1 VASTSLQFS
10 GLVYASHW
18 PRPPTLAALML
29 TTALLATTVEASSAK
44 GLSCIELAR
53 ADLPLRPGPNT
64 DKHTAQ
70 HSTAQHSTT
79 QHSTAQHS
87 TAQHSEK
94 RMVKCLCGLCG
105 LCGLLAYE
113 EHGGATIFSAGL
125 LSDDAGDLA
134 LQATHQHSTTEGGGK
149 S

>member
-1 VASTSLQFS
+1 MASTSLQFS

-70 HSTAQHSTT
+70 HNTT
-79 QHSTAQHS
+79 
-87 TAQHSEK
+87 
-94 RMVKCLCGLCG
+94 
-105 LCGLLAYE
+105 
-113 EHGGATIFSAGL
+113 
-125 LSDDAGDLA
+125 
-134 LQATHQHSTTEGGGK
+134 
-149 S
+149 